1 MNISELLKSGYS
13 INQAINFLA
22 RVDQNKKIF
31 QIINEKIKNGSK
43 LSEAL
48 QKNINP
54 NILMQ
59 IQMAENNGQL
69 ADCLRALGKYL
80 DGQYQQL
87 HKVKQVSRYPIL
99 LLVILVFMIVVAK
112 YFLYPIFDQW
122 DSQAFDNS
130 WINYLISGT
139 AIIGMLLVLIGVNF
153 LRKSKIN
160 RLSFMVRLPLVG
172 KIVKTMINYQIAN
185 HLSLAFDSGLEF
197 GETVN
202 LYSDNNSKL
211 TTTQLARQT
220 KNALNDG
227 YDIEH
232 IVSKLNFI
240 DQSLVALF
248 QKGADNFQ
256 IASDFKQYSNF
267 TFKKMMKQI
276 DQLVNI
282 IQPFLFGII
291 GLAIIGMY
299 LMMLMPMYQTIGGL
313 YK

>member
-13 INQAINFLA
+13 INQALNFLA

-31 QIINEKIKNGSK
+31 QVINEKIKNGSK

-48 QKNINP
+48 QKNISP

-69 ADCLRALGKYL
+69 ADCLRALGNYL
-80 DGQYQQL
+80 DGQFQQL
-87 HKVKQVSRYPIL
+87 QKVKQVSRYPIL
-99 LLVILVFMIVVAK
+99 LLIILIFMIVVAK

-122 DSQAFDNS
+122 DTQAFDNS
-130 WINYLISGT
+130 WINYLISGV
-139 AIIGMLLVLIGVNF
+139 AIIGMLLVLTGVNF
-153 LRKSKIN
+153 LRKGKIS
-160 RLSFMVRLPLVG
+160 RLSFLVRLPLVG
-172 KIVKTMINYQIAN
+172 KIIKTMINYQIAN
-185 HLSLAFDSGLEF
+185 HLSLSFDSGLEF

-211 TTTQLARQT
+211 ASTQLAQQT
-220 KNALNDG
+220 KRELNNG
-227 YDIEH
+227 HDIEN
-232 IVSKLNFI
+232 IVSRLNFI

-282 IQPFLFGII
+282 IQPVLFGII

-299 LMMLMPMYQTIGGL
+299 LMMLLPMYQTIGEL